1 MTDVSNASRTMLMNI
16 ETLKWDP
23 LLLKF
28 FDVPRHILPEIRS
41 SSEIFGEITN
51 PKELSGIPITGVRTK
66 LKRKKNNL
74 CPLQTFFISLIKL
87 SFNFQ
92 CIGDQQGAL
101 LGQLCLKPGQAKA
114 TYGTGCFLLYNT
126 GSIVSIRII
135 KK

>member
-66 LKRKKNNL
+66 LKRKKKIYVRYKH
-74 CPLQTFFISLIKL
+74 FL
-87 SFNFQ
+87 S
-92 CIGDQQGAL
+92 
-101 LGQLCLKPGQAKA
+101 
-114 TYGTGCFLLYNT
+114 
-126 GSIVSIRII
+126 V
-135 KK
+135 